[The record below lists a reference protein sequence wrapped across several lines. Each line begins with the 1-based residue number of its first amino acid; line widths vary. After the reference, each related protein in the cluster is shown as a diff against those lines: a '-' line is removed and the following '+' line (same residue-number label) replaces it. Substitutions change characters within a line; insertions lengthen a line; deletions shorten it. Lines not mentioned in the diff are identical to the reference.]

1 MLHLLGKYF
10 CRMQNNKVAYA
21 RKLFGACSSWR
32 LLMNSF
38 IYLCEVWTEIYW
50 TLSYILCVRS
60 FSSEGNYKPI
70 DGAVLMFFFFFYWR
84 YNPLWVLAF
93 SVILLHSVLS
103 LLSFLH
109 PLIPNVW
116 ISSSISSTHLFL
128 GLPLILLPVG
138 FHSNILLGILF
149 SSIRIACPN
158 QAILL
163 LFINLTMSAF
173 SMNSFNSWFILILHD
188 TSLSCTGPRIFLSIL
203 RLPDTLTKWYLATE

>member
-1 MLHLLGKYF
+1 MTSHNTTAGKQQCYNI
-10 CRMQNNKVAYA
+10 RY
-21 RKLFGACSSWR
+21 SSHER
-32 LLMNSF
+32 
-38 IYLCEVWTEIYW
+38 
-50 TLSYILCVRS
+50 
-60 FSSEGNYKPI
+60 
-70 DGAVLMFFFFFYWR
+70 FFFFFHRR
-84 YNPLWVLAF
+84 YNPLCVLAF

-138 FHSNILLGILF
+138 FHSNIVLGILF
-149 SSIRIACPN
+149 SSIRITCPN

-173 SMNSFNSWFILILHD
+173 SMNSFNSWFILIRHD
-188 TSLSCTGPRIFLSIL
+188 PSIQTGYRNNFVIYPCTHCIYCL
-203 RLPDTLTKWYLATE
+203 